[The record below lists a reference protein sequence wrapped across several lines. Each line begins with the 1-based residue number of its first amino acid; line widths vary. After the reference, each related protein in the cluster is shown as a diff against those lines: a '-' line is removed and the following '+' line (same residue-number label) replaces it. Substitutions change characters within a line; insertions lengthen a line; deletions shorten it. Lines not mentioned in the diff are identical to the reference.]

1 MFVATTLALSLV
13 LSSVTALTQAPLVP
27 AAPTTA
33 ASAAA
38 PATKPA
44 ATTPSPAAGPTTL
57 RPATAKPADAK
68 PAAAAP
74 GKAGGCAK
82 LDYRARV
89 EVEAAENVA
98 ARLRSKAEQELKL
111 NDIMLGAADGV
122 DAPVMI
128 VKVVPLPGEDEGF
141 RFTIDINHADHSPIK
156 DGSSVGEC
164 PLCTESELLD
174 KVVGATRAL
183 APKLRAYVADYNNRP
198 CKASCSSDAEC
209 TDPGKPRCD
218 AAEHMCVAAAEAPRE
233 CSSDA
238 DCKGNPNGDRCHPVI
253 KKCARGSEIDGP
265 KPVAGWNGLQK
276 AGLGLGLAGAAAG
289 IAGAVLL
296 GMKDKAPD
304 QFRAWEYT
312 TTKPPGT
319 ALVIV
324 GATVLVAGVVVGLL
338 GVRKNNR
345 RSQVTPVAGG
355 NFYGLSWTGRF

>member
-27 AAPTTA
+27 AAPVMA
-33 ASAAA
+33 APAAA
-38 PATKPA
+38 PAPA
-44 ATTPSPAAGPTTL
+44 PGPTTQ
-57 RPATAKPADAK
+57 RPTATAKPADAK

-74 GKAGGCAK
+74 AGGCAK

-141 RFTIDINHADHSPIK
+141 RFTIDINHADHKPIK

-198 CKASCSSDAEC
+198 CKATCSSDAQC
-209 TDPGKPRCD
+209 TDPSKPRCD

-233 CSSDA
+233 CSSDV

-253 KKCARGSEIDGP
+253 KKCARGSDIDGP
-265 KPVAGWNGLQK
+265 KPTTGWNGMQK

-296 GMKDKAPD
+296 GMKDKAPN